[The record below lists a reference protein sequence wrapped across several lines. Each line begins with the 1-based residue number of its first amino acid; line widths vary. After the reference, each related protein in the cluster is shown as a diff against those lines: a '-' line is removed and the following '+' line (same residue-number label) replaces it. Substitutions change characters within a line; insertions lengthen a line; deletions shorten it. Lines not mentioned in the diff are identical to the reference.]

1 MRVRR
6 GGSNNTIRREEST
19 DSSTK
24 RMRAN
29 FSFRRVSEV
38 MEGVRLQGMR
48 ATVSK
53 TNLQVRNLAFE
64 QRIRYYGNL
73 LCV

>member
-1 MRVRR
+1 
-6 GGSNNTIRREEST
+6 
-19 DSSTK
+19 
-24 RMRAN
+24 MRAN

-53 TNLQVRNLAFE
+53 TNLQVRSITNNGIVVKKLYE
-64 QRIRYYGNL
+64 VCKNGEHYKLVEKVVRI
-73 LCV
+73 